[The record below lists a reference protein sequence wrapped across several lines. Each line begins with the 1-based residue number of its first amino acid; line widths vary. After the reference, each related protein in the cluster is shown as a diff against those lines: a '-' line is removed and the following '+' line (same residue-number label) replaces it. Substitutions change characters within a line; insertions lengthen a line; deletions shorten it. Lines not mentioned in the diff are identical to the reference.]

1 MGSLSFLRYADW
13 LNVERVRRIGVV
25 LAVIVVAA
33 LAWDTWDHTRD
44 GLTNANGEQLGVD
57 FVNYWASSHLAAEG
71 HFVSAALT
79 VVAMVGLSVLL
90 LGAGTWTAFAHTA
103 PYNHLLMEQGYG
115 FWRRMPT
122 PFAFVRLAGG
132 TVDLAYAVQ
141 ILSAVL
147 AIVATVLIWRSGAAF
162 AVKSG
167 ALLLGTFL
175 VTPYAWDYDLVV
187 LTFAVA
193 LLAMEAAKTGFLPWE
208 KITLAAVVAAPALL
222 TGIATASH
230 IQIGPF
236 VLWAAFLFAM
246 RRALVPLAAD
256 VASHPGLKRVSL
268 GSGNV

>member
-1 MGSLSFLRYADW
+1 MNLIAGQNGYLSAILLAGGI
-13 LNVERVRRIGVV
+13 LALERRRL
-25 LAVIVVAA
+25 LAGI
-33 LAWDTWDHTRD
+33 LF
-44 GLTNANGEQLGVD
+44 GMLCYKPQLGVLLP
-57 FVNYWASSHLAAEG
+57 FALAAG
-71 HFVSAALT
+71 GYWRTFVSAALT
-79 VVAMVGLSVLL
+79 VAAMVGLSVLL